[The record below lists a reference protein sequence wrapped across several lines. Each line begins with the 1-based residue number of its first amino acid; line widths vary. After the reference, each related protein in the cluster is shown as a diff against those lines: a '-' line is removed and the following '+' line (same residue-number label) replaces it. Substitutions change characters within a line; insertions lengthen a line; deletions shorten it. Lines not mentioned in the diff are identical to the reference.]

1 MVRLRFFPS
10 FHVDSVITF
19 NCERVFQR
27 NPELFVSYVI
37 DILKLCRAT
46 FVLVARFEL
55 HRKIKPFNVCKIHIR
70 LRETLPAL
78 YEHFYKIPSDN
89 VDTTAITTTIT
100 LCCSSFDCIGAKNW
114 LIVLFDQNSSTWNNR
129 IVTCLH

>member
-78 YEHFYKIPSDN
+78 FLSTCSFMLVHLHSVQIIANRKHIVVENRDQLYSITFWNAGERCLIFI
-89 VDTTAITTTIT
+89 AI
-100 LCCSSFDCIGAKNW
+100 S
-114 LIVLFDQNSSTWNNR
+114 
-129 IVTCLH
+129 